1 MKALIVDDSRFM
13 RAHLRQLLEQM
24 KVECVE
30 AADGQDALTKVLAA
44 ESAFDLMLLDVN
56 MPKMSGLECL
66 RRLHADRLQGTMKV
80 VMVTTESDNSFI
92 HDSLESGADEFLMKP
107 FAAEALREKLAM
119 VGLAA

>member
-24 KVECVE
+24 AVECVD
-30 AADGQDALTKVLAA
+30 AADGEEALEKVLAA
-44 ESAFDLMLLDVN
+44 EDGFDFMLLDVN

-66 RRLHADRLQGTMKV
+66 RRLQEQGPQGAMKV

-92 HDSLESGADEFLMKP
+92 RNSLDYGADEFLMKP
-107 FAAEALREKLAM
+107 FTAEALREKLAM